1 MNDNGR
7 NPYESGS
14 GDRTPS
20 PFPEWNDEKK
30 EEKNDARNASDN
42 PYVGCGTAAK
52 DDPESGG
59 TANDPGNPYV
69 DGYYGNGR
77 ERENDKGKN
86 GTAIAAMVLGIVS
99 LSVCLVCCCFTY
111 LTWIISLMAGV
122 AGTVLGIIS
131 LVQSGAKAKA
141 VTGLVLS
148 VVAVVLSV
156 VFMVA
161 LTIYVDYIADFMRE
175 NYPDVYDRYYG
186 SGYDRGMIVSRIV
199 SLFKR

>member
-1 MNDNGR
+1 MSDNGR

-42 PYVGCGTAAK
+42 PYV
-52 DDPESGG
+52 
-59 TANDPGNPYV
+59 

-86 GTAIAAMVLGIVS
+86 GMATAAMVLGIVS

-161 LTIYVDYIADFMRE
+161 LTIYVDYIADIMRE